1 MVGIVTLNFSG
12 NLASNDDSND
22 DSSSSDSSGVN
33 KDDNDDADDD
43 DNGITMSTMN
53 GARTGLGRRI
63 YERKQR
69 WDATPAT
76 AGGHETSTQPENR
89 DPSLAVA
96 PYNCYIAA

>member
-1 MVGIVTLNFSG
+1 
-12 NLASNDDSND
+12 
-22 DSSSSDSSGVN
+22 
-33 KDDNDDADDD
+33 
-43 DNGITMSTMN
+43 MN

-76 AGGHETSTQPENR
+76 AGVHETSTQPENR

-96 PYNCYIAA
+96 HTIVVRPLDGRRAQTRLKINES